1 MTMADPLDGMKFD
14 VMIPLSSRFNL
25 GGSWVFSNTK
35 PNKFELHTA
44 LSSMSANNPMNQDE
58 VSFVS
63 TRSDASGKLEFSGQY
78 SLIKDLSLR
87 AEGFFM
93 DADVNKSHLQFE
105 VVKEFNDSHISYKF
119 GSGTHNLSWM

>member
-14 VMIPLSSRFNL
+14 VMIPFSSRFNL

-93 DADVNKSHLQFE
+93 DADINKSHLQFE
-105 VVKEFNDSHISYKF
+105 MMKEFNDCHISYKF
-119 GSGTHNLSWM
+119 GSGSHNLSWM